1 MLNPQ
6 LKHPLYLQLADQL
19 SADIQAG
26 VYPVGQKV
34 PSVRRMS
41 TLRGVSVSTVSQ
53 AYARLED
60 QGWLSARPQSGY
72 YVCSNRRPEYR
83 RAQLPLSRPEEQPSE
98 VTKSALIS
106 NMLAQL
112 SRPSLVNFGAAIPDS
127 SLLPQRQL
135 QRHIQQTSRF
145 QLRQVLEYQFAPGFE
160 GLRQQL
166 AVRMSNAGI
175 HCVSDDIIISNGCAE
190 AITLC
195 LRAATEPGDLVAVES
210 PCYYGFLQL
219 ASMMGL
225 KVIEIPTDPE
235 TGMSVEALQLAL
247 SQWPVRLIALT
258 ARFSN
263 PTGALMPTA
272 KQKQLVELAQQYDV
286 GIIEDDI
293 YGEISFAETSAAAR
307 KQAQTDGSYSAIKAF
322 DRDGRVMYCSS
333 FSKTLAAG
341 LRVGWCVPG
350 RWYQQVIDQQTFTT
364 FSSSSLSQRVVH
376 SYLENSH
383 YDRHLR
389 QLRRQLASNL
399 PQFVGAIERYFPDE
413 TRFSTPKGGYTM
425 WLALPRSVSAE
436 RLYYLARERS
446 ISVVPGGLFSNSDQF
461 DHCIRLN
468 IAHPWNDQTHRA
480 MQTLGLL
487 VEQLLRHPK
496 Q

>member
-1 MLNPQ
+1 MLNAQ
-6 LKHPLYLQLADQL
+6 LKQPLYQQLAEQI
-19 SADIQAG
+19 STDIQTG

-41 TLRGVSVSTVSQ
+41 TLRGVSISTVSQ

-60 QGWLSARPQSGY
+60 SGWLNARPQSGY
-72 YVCSNRRPEYR
+72 YVCSNRTPER
-83 RAQLPLSRPEEQPSE
+83 RREQLPLSSPQEQPSE
-98 VTKSALIS
+98 VTKSSLIS

-112 SRPSLVNFGAAIPDS
+112 SRPSLVNFGAAIPDA

-135 QRHIQQTSRF
+135 QRHIQQASRF
-145 QLRQVLEYQFAPGFE
+145 QLKQVLEYQFSPGFE

-175 HCVSDDIIISNGCAE
+175 HCISDDIIITNGCAE
-190 AITLC
+190 AIALC
-195 LRAATEPGDLVAVES
+195 LRAATNPGDLIAVES

-225 KVIEIPTDPE
+225 KLIEIPTDPE
-235 TGMSVEALQLAL
+235 TGMSMEALQLAL
-247 SQWPVRLIALT
+247 SQWPVKLVALT

-263 PTGALMPTA
+263 PTGALMPTV
-272 KQKQLVELAQQYDV
+272 KQQQLVELAQKYDV

-307 KQAQTDGSYSAIKAF
+307 KQAQEDGSFSAIKAF
-322 DRDGRVMYCSS
+322 DQDGRVMYCSS
-333 FSKTLAAG
+333 FSKTLTAG

-350 RWYQQVIDQQTFTT
+350 QWYQDVIDQQTFTT
-364 FSSSSLSQRVVH
+364 FSSSSLSQRAVH
-376 SYLENSH
+376 SYLQNSQ

-389 QLRRQLASNL
+389 QLRRQLAANL
-399 PQFVGAIERYFPDE
+399 PQFVDAIERYFPAE
-413 TRFSTPKGGYTM
+413 TRFSVPKGGYTL
-425 WLALPRSVSAE
+425 WLALPPRVNAE

-446 ISVVPGGLFSNSDQF
+446 MSLVPGSLFTNSDQF

-468 IAHPWNDQTHRA
+468 IAHPWTEEIHQA
-480 MQTLGLL
+480 LMVLGELAG
-487 VEQLLRHPK
+487 QAT
-496 Q
+496 

>member
-1 MLNPQ
+1 MLNPE
-6 LKHPLYLQLADQL
+6 LKQPLYRQLAEQL
-19 SADIQAG
+19 SDDIQSG

-41 TLRGVSVSTVSQ
+41 ELRGVSVSTVSQ

-60 QGWLSARPQSGY
+60 LGWLSARPQSGY

-83 RAQLPLSRPEEQPSE
+83 REQLPLSSPEEAPTE

-112 SRPSLVNFGAAIPDS
+112 NRPSLINFGAAIPDNRF
-127 SLLPQRQL
+127 LPQRQL
-135 QRHIQQTSRF
+135 QRHIQQVSRY
-145 QLRQVLEYQFAPGFE
+145 QPRQILEYQFAPGFE

-175 HCVSDDIIISNGCAE
+175 HCHSDDIVITNGCAE

-195 LRAATEPGDLVAVES
+195 LRAATQPGDLVAVES

-219 ASMMGL
+219 ASMLGL

-235 TGMSVEALQLAL
+235 NGMSLEALQLAL
-247 SQWPVRLIALT
+247 SQWPIRLIALT
-258 ARFSN
+258 SRFSN
-263 PTGALMPTA
+263 PSGALMSA
-272 KQKQLVELAQQYDV
+272 RRQKQLVELASRYDV
-286 GIIEDDI
+286 GIVEDDI
-293 YGEISFAETSAAAR
+293 YGEISFAETSASGR
-307 KQAQTDGSYSAIKAF
+307 KQAQEDGSYSVAKAF
-322 DRDGRVMYCSS
+322 DREGRVMYCSS
-333 FSKTLAAG
+333 FSKTLAPG

-350 RWYQQVIDQQTFTT
+350 RWYQEVVAEQTFTT

-376 SYLENSH
+376 SYLQNSH

-389 QLRRQLASNL
+389 QLRRQVASHL
-399 PQFVGAIERYFPDE
+399 PQFVDAVERSFPAH
-413 TRFSTPKGGYTM
+413 TCISIPKGGYTL
-425 WLALPRSVSAE
+425 WVALPEQVNSE

-446 ISVVPGGLFSNSDQF
+446 ISLVPGSLFTNSDQF

-468 IAHPWNDQTHRA
+468 IAQPWSEQTHQA
-480 MQTLGLL
+480 LQTVGALAQRLAVAGE
-487 VEQLLRHPK
+487 V
-496 Q
+496 

>member
-6 LKHPLYLQLADQL
+6 RKQPLYRQLAEQL
-19 SADIQAG
+19 SLDIQTG

-41 TLRGVSVSTVSQ
+41 NLRGVSISTVSQ

-60 QGWLSARPQSGY
+60 QGWLNARPQSGY
-72 YVCSNRRPEYR
+72 YVCSNRSPER
-83 RAQLPLSRPEEQPSE
+83 RQEQLPVSSPEEQPSE

-112 SRPSLVNFGAAIPDS
+112 SRPSLINFGAAIPDAS
-127 SLLPQRQL
+127 FLPQRQL
-135 QRHIQQTSRF
+135 QRHIQQASRF
-145 QLRQVLEYQFAPGFE
+145 QLKQVLEYQFAPGFE

-175 HCVSDDIIISNGCAE
+175 HCHSDDIIITNGCAE

-195 LRAATEPGDLVAVES
+195 LRAAAQPGDLIAVES

-219 ASMMGL
+219 ASLIGL

-235 TGMSVEALQLAL
+235 TGMSMEALTLAL
-247 SQWPVRLIALT
+247 SQWPVKLIALT

-263 PTGALMPTA
+263 PTGALMPTV
-272 KQKQLVELAQQYDV
+272 KQRQLVKLAQQYDV

-293 YGEISFAETSAAAR
+293 YGEISFSETSAIGR
-307 KQAQTDGSYSAIKAF
+307 KQAQEDGSYSAIKAF
-322 DRDGRVMYCSS
+322 DQDGRVMYCSS
-333 FSKTLAAG
+333 FSKTVAAG

-350 RWYQQVIDQQTFTT
+350 RWYQNVIDQQTFTT
-364 FSSSSLSQRVVH
+364 FSSSSLSQRVVY
-376 SYLENSH
+376 SYLQNSQ

-389 QLRRQLASNL
+389 QLRRQLVSNL
-399 PQFVGAIERYFPDE
+399 PQFVDAIERYFPTE
-413 TRFSTPKGGYTM
+413 TRLSIPKGGYTL
-425 WLALPRSVSAE
+425 WLALPESVNAE
-436 RLYYLARERS
+436 RLYYQARECS
-446 ISVVPGGLFSNSDQF
+446 ISLVPGGLFSNSDQF
-461 DHCIRLN
+461 DHCVRLN
-468 IAHPWNDQTHRA
+468 TAHPWSEQSHQA
-480 MQTLGLL
+480 LKTLG
-487 VEQLLRHPK
+487 QLAQQLADE
-496 Q
+496 

>member
-6 LKHPLYLQLADQL
+6 LKQPLYLQLAEQL
-19 SADIQAG
+19 SDDIQTG

-41 TLRGVSVSTVSQ
+41 ELRGVSVSTVSQ

-60 QGWLSARPQSGY
+60 LGWLNARPQSGY
-72 YVCSNRRPEYR
+72 YVCSNRRPECR
-83 RAQLPLSRPEEQPSE
+83 HEQLPLSSPEEQPTE
-98 VTKSALIS
+98 VTKSALIT

-112 SRPSLVNFGAAIPDS
+112 NHPSLINFGAAIPDS
-127 SLLPQRQL
+127 SFLPLRQL
-135 QRHIQQTSRF
+135 QRHIQQVSRY
-145 QLRQVLEYQFAPGFE
+145 QTRQALEYQFAPGYE

-175 HCVSDDIIISNGCAE
+175 HCHSDDIIITNGCAE

-195 LRAATEPGDLVAVES
+195 LRAATQPGDLIAVES

-219 ASMMGL
+219 ASTVGL

-235 TGMSVEALQLAL
+235 TGMSLEALQLAL
-247 SQWPVRLIALT
+247 SQWPIKLIALT
-258 ARFSN
+258 SRFSN
-263 PTGALMPTA
+263 PSGALMPTRRQE
-272 KQKQLVELAQQYDV
+272 KLVELANRFDV
-286 GIIEDDI
+286 GIVEDDI
-293 YGEISFAETSAAAR
+293 YGEISFAETSAAGR
-307 KQAQTDGSYSAIKAF
+307 KQAQEDGSFSVAKAF

-333 FSKTLAAG
+333 FSKTLSAG

-350 RWYQQVIDQQTFTT
+350 RWYQQVIDEQTFTT

-376 SYLENSH
+376 SYLQNSH

-389 QLRRQLASNL
+389 QLRRQVTDNL
-399 PQFVGAIERYFPDE
+399 PQFVDAVERYFPE
-413 TRFSTPKGGYTM
+413 GTRINVPKGGYTI
-425 WLALPRSVSAE
+425 WVALPEQANAE

-446 ISVVPGGLFSNSDQF
+446 ISLVPGSLFTNSDQF
-461 DHCIRLN
+461 DHCVRLN
-468 IAHPWNDQTHRA
+468 IAHPWSDQTHQA
-480 MQTLGLL
+480 LKTLGALAQ
-487 VEQLLRHPK
+487 QLADGDP
-496 Q
+496 

>member
-1 MLNPQ
+1 MLNAQ
-6 LKHPLYLQLADQL
+6 LKQPLYQQLAEQI
-19 SADIQAG
+19 STDIQTG

-41 TLRGVSVSTVSQ
+41 TLRGVSISTVSQ

-60 QGWLSARPQSGY
+60 SGWLNARPQSGY
-72 YVCSNRRPEYR
+72 YVCSNRAPER
-83 RAQLPLSRPEEQPSE
+83 RREQLPLSCPQEQPSE
-98 VTKSALIS
+98 VTKSSLIS

-112 SRPSLVNFGAAIPDS
+112 SRPSLVNFGAAIPDA

-135 QRHIQQTSRF
+135 QRHIQQASRF
-145 QLRQVLEYQFAPGFE
+145 QLKQVLEYQFSPGFE

-175 HCVSDDIIISNGCAE
+175 HCISDDIIITNGCAE
-190 AITLC
+190 AIALC
-195 LRAATEPGDLVAVES
+195 LRAATHPGDLIAVES

-225 KVIEIPTDPE
+225 KLIEIPTDPE
-235 TGMSVEALQLAL
+235 TGMSMEALQLAL
-247 SQWPVRLIALT
+247 SQWPVKLVALT

-263 PTGALMPTA
+263 PTGALMPTV
-272 KQKQLVELAQQYDV
+272 KQRQLVELAQKHDV

-307 KQAQTDGSYSAIKAF
+307 KQAQEDGSFSAIKAF
-322 DRDGRVMYCSS
+322 DQDGRVMYCSS
-333 FSKTLAAG
+333 FSKTLTAG

-350 RWYQQVIDQQTFTT
+350 RWYQDVIDQQTFTT
-364 FSSSSLSQRVVH
+364 FSSSSLSQRALH
-376 SYLENSH
+376 SYLQNSQ

-389 QLRRQLASNL
+389 QLRRQLAANL
-399 PQFVGAIERYFPDE
+399 PQFVDAIERYFPAE
-413 TRFSTPKGGYTM
+413 TRFSVPKGGYTI
-425 WLALPRSVSAE
+425 WLALPACVNAE

-446 ISVVPGGLFSNSDQF
+446 ISLVPGSLFTNSDQF

-468 IAHPWNDQTHRA
+468 IAHPWTEEIHQA
-480 MQTLGLL
+480 LMVLGELAG
-487 VEQLLRHPK
+487 QAT
-496 Q
+496 